1 MTPPITPEE
10 KLALLMDLRGS
21 LAWKLDRQ
29 VKERRLAPEVEIR
42 KLATMDEIIQEVR
55 HAVR

>member
-42 KLATMDEIIQEVR
+42 KLAVMDEIITEVR
-55 HAVR
+55 HAI

>member
-29 VKERRLAPEVEIR
+29 VKERRLAPEVEMR
-42 KLATMDEIIQEVR
+42 KLAVMDQIIMEVR
-55 HAVR
+55 HGI